1 MVERPKNK
9 LDYFD
14 ARDQVHPLNSFY
26 EGEENFDG
34 ILTHDRKMTD
44 LTFLLVF
51 LLLNGGLAYYAQKSM
66 KKKNVYKQK

>member
-44 LTFLLVF
+44 LIFLFVF
-51 LLLNGGLAYYAQKSM
+51 VLLNGGLGYYAQKGM
-66 KKKNVYKQK
+66 KKHL